1 MNIKE
6 RKNLIKLE
14 RIALSC
20 VRRKRWLKAAK
31 LFSQIIA
38 KCPDWA
44 HGNSQYSLAC
54 CYEELGRLDDARQ
67 WYINAL
73 KIEPG
78 NPYFLGGYTSFLY
91 LHGDPSEAY
100 NYYMALIR
108 AEGCTDEVIKQC
120 APALKVLAD
129 KSGLSHETLEQD
141 LIKLKVK

>member
-14 RIALSC
+14 RLALYYG
-20 VRRKRWLKAAK
+20 RRGRLLKSAK

-54 CYEELGRLDDARQ
+54 CYEDLGRLDDARQ
-67 WYINAL
+67 RYIEAL

-91 LHGDPSEAY
+91 LHGDPAEAY
-100 NYYMALIR
+100 NYLWFPLFSR
-108 AEGCTDEVIKQC
+108 HPRSV
-120 APALKVLAD
+120 
-129 KSGLSHETLEQD
+129 
-141 LIKLKVK
+141 